1 MSASL
6 SFFLSFFSFLDEAFE
21 TVSPIASD
29 LKAQQQ
35 KTEYL
40 KNQSRRNNIRV
51 NGIEESD
58 RETWQESEQKV
69 KMAVQEKLGMD
80 ISIERAHCV

>member
-1 MSASL
+1 MKPL
-6 SFFLSFFSFLDEAFE
+6 ETKLDEAFE
-21 TVSPIASD
+21 TVSNIASD

-40 KNQSRRNNIRV
+40 ENQLRRNNIRV